1 MFSSFNALLAK
12 LAKRYTW
19 CSLMKIVDIF
29 FINLQEQWLKQ
40 RIGLEQRYPHEIV
53 PLSSFSWNFYKPLM
67 QGYFI
72 TFLGCDKLIT
82 ETVIRVV
89 DEKIKLLKLQSIACD
104 SFTFLFS
111 LLCGW
116 SVHRKLNDCRWRPK
130 GVNLFLFFF
139 FFCFVLFCLFDFSLN
154 YFWSFG
160 FWRLHKTDW
169 WEKMF
174 YSACLN

>member
-1 MFSSFNALLAK
+1 
-12 LAKRYTW
+12 
-19 CSLMKIVDIF
+19 MKIVDIF

-139 FFCFVLFCLFDFSLN
+139 FFFLFCFVYLIFHSTISEALVFE
-154 YFWSFG
+154 G
-160 FWRLHKTDW
+160 FIKLIG
-169 WEKMF
+169 EKKCF
-174 YSACLN
+174 TALVWIRIKESITVEGG

>member
-1 MFSSFNALLAK
+1 
-12 LAKRYTW
+12 
-19 CSLMKIVDIF
+19 MKIVDIF
-29 FINLQEQWLKQ
+29 FTTLQEQWLKQ
-40 RIGLEQRYPHEIV
+40 RLDLEQRYPHEIV

-72 TFLGCDKLIT
+72 TFLGCEKLIT

-89 DEKIKLLKLQSIACD
+89 DEKIKTFEIAVD
-104 SFTFLFS
+104 SLWFVYVSLFS
-111 LLCGW
+111 LVWVIRTSEAKCLTVGDAQKGW
-116 SVHRKLNDCRWRPK
+116 TS
-130 GVNLFLFFF
+130 FFF
-139 FFCFVLFCLFDFSLN
+139 FFFFGLFCLFDFSLN

-160 FWRLHKTDW
+160 FWRGHKTDW

>member
-1 MFSSFNALLAK
+1 
-12 LAKRYTW
+12 
-19 CSLMKIVDIF
+19 MKIVDIF
-29 FINLQEQWLKQ
+29 FTTLQEQWLKQ
-40 RIGLEQRYPHEIV
+40 RLDLEQRYPHEIV

-89 DEKIKLLKLQSIACD
+89 HEKIKTFEIAVD
-104 SFTFLFS
+104 SLWFVYVSLFS
-111 LLCGW
+111 LVWVIRTSEAKWL
-116 SVHRKLNDCRWRPK
+116 SVTPK
-130 GVNLFLFFF
+130 RGEPLSVFFF
-139 FFCFVLFCLFDFSLN
+139 VVLFCLFDFSLN

-160 FWRLHKTDW
+160 FWRGHKTDW